1 MSQLGLAGGNSCF
14 SLRSRRLE
22 VVGTRKN
29 GRVVDADVRD
39 SLNGVN
45 YNGWLCSKKQRGK
58 IECLF
63 QLI

>member
-1 MSQLGLAGGNSCF
+1 MRTF
-14 SLRSRRLE
+14 SL
-22 VVGTRKN
+22 
-29 GRVVDADVRD
+29 VDADVRD
-39 SLNGVN
+39 NLNGLN